1 MYLAMEELPYPPAF
15 WHIIDN
21 GSSITV
27 FVGFSAIKEAAHCFY
42 VNLSRLRMHIFSVVT
57 EHIFAAA
64 VPPLQ
69 HISEG
74 FVIFAIDNV
83 QLVVFDNILPD
94 PVFSSVDLLKVNNY
108 ALEVCWKAV
117 MNAGL
122 QIITIIMASH
132 GSARSLSAC
141 FEEL

>member
-1 MYLAMEELPYPPAF
+1 MEELPYQQAF

-27 FVGFSAIKEAAHCFY
+27 FVGFSALKEAAHCFY
-42 VNLSRLRMHIFSVVT
+42 VNLSQLRMHIFSVVT
-57 EHIFAAA
+57 DHIFAAA
-64 VPPLQ
+64 AVLPLQ

-74 FVIFAIDNV
+74 LAIFAIDNV
-83 QLVVFDNILPD
+83 QPVVFDNILPD
-94 PVFSSVDLLKVNNY
+94 PVFSSVALLKVNNY

-122 QIITIIMASH
+122 QIITTIMASH

>member
-1 MYLAMEELPYPPAF
+1 MCLAMEELPFPPAF
-15 WHIIDN
+15 WNIIDS

-27 FVGFSAIKEAAHCFY
+27 FVGFSALKEAVRCFY
-42 VNLSRLRMHIFSVVT
+42 VNLSQLRKHIFSVVT
-57 EHIFAAA
+57 EHIFAVALL
-64 VPPLQ
+64 PLQ

-74 FVIFAIDNV
+74 LAIFAIDNV

-94 PVFSSVDLLKVNNY
+94 PAFSSVAIRKVNNY
-108 ALEVCWKAV
+108 ASEVCWRAV
-117 MNAGL
+117 MSAGL
-122 QIITIIMASH
+122 QIITTIMASH

>member
-1 MYLAMEELPYPPAF
+1 MEELPYPPTF

-27 FVGFSAIKEAAHCFY
+27 FVGFSTLKEEVRYFY
-42 VNLSRLRMHIFSVVT
+42 VNLSQLRRHIFSVVT
-57 EHIFAAA
+57 EHIFVVAAL
-64 VPPLQ
+64 PLQ

-74 FVIFAIDNV
+74 LAIFAIDNV
-83 QLVVFDNILPD
+83 QPVVFDNILPD
-94 PVFSSVDLLKVNNY
+94 PVFSSVAIRKVNNY
-108 ALEVCWKAV
+108 ALEVCWRAV
-117 MNAGL
+117 MNAAL
-122 QIITIIMASH
+122 QIITPIMASH

>member
-1 MYLAMEELPYPPAF
+1 MEELPYPPTF

-27 FVGFSAIKEAAHCFY
+27 FVGFSAIKEAARCFY

-94 PVFSSVDLLKVNNY
+94 PVFSSVALLKVNNY

-132 GSARSLSAC
+132 GSTRSLSAC